1 MTSQPLTSNLD
12 TPAVQVDKWLTL
24 EEAARLVGRSEK
36 SLRRYIK
43 QGKIDN
49 GAVYSEPTA
58 TGFRYRVNPGAI
70 PSLKAALAGRVSS
83 YPAPL
88 EHIASKLDEGLD
100 KVAQRFEEAVQPLR
114 EQVEALTRA
123 LPPAE
128 EEREALQATIRQ
140 VHEETA
146 AVQTRL
152 DTLADEMR
160 SLRGELAALRRPWW
174 KRLFQGGREGPDA

>member
-1 MTSQPLTSNLD
+1 MTSQPLSSNMD
-12 TPAVQVDKWLTL
+12 TNAVQVDKWLTL
-24 EEAARLVGRSEK
+24 EEASRLVGRSEK

-43 QGKIDN
+43 QGKLDK
-49 GAVYSEPTA
+49 GAVHSEATA
-58 TGFRYRVNPGAI
+58 TGFRYRINPDAI
-70 PSLKAALAGRVSS
+70 PALKGKVEAKVSI

-100 KVAQRFEEAVQPLR
+100 RVAQRFEEAVQPLR
-114 EQVEALTRA
+114 EQMEALTRA

-140 VHEETA
+140 VHDETA

-160 SLRGELAALRRPWW
+160 ALRGELAVLRRPWW
-174 KRLFQGGREGPDA
+174 KRLFQGGREDHNA

>member
-43 QGKIDN
+43 QGKLDN
-49 GAVYSEPTA
+49 GAVHSEATA
-58 TGFRYRVNPGAI
+58 TGFRYRINPDAI
-70 PSLKAALAGRVSS
+70 PALKGTVEAKVSS

-88 EHIASKLDEGLD
+88 EHIASKLDDGLD
-100 KVAQRFEEAVQPLR
+100 KVALRFEQAVQPLR

-128 EEREALQATIRQ
+128 EERQALQATIRQ

-174 KRLFQGGREGPDA
+174 KRLFQGGKEGPDA

>member
-1 MTSQPLTSNLD
+1 MTSQPLSSNLD

-24 EEAARLVGRSEK
+24 EDASRLVGRSEK

-43 QGKIDN
+43 QGKLDKS
-49 GAVYSEPTA
+49 AVHSEATT
-58 TGFRYRVNPGAI
+58 TGFRYRINPDAI
-70 PSLKAALAGRVSS
+70 PALKGTVEGKVYS

-100 KVAQRFEEAVQPLR
+100 KVAQRFEQAVQPLR

-123 LPPAE
+123 LPPAA
-128 EEREALQATIRQ
+128 EEREALQATILQ

-146 AVQTRL
+146 EVQTRL

-160 SLRGELAALRRPWW
+160 LLRAELVALRKPWW
-174 KRLFQGGREGPDA
+174 KRMLQRGREEPNA